1 MQTSPRRFQI
11 TNIKLVYST
20 IILVIAGGIL
30 GYLIYSQ
37 RDILLTYD
45 WDINWSQ
52 VFFSFMVF
60 SLDLVL
66 VVFVWSWLMN
76 SLGKKISFSTHF
88 LYYSIS
94 NVTKRIPGTLWYVAS
109 RAQLYKSDQVDYKIT
124 TITSGVEYA
133 IATIGSVLVCLLFA
147 IPIIIE
153 YSYNPYLFIVVILI
167 AGFVIHPRVIDWI
180 FRRLKLDAGSLE
192 YRLILKSIVLY
203 MLIWM
208 LGGVVLFLI
217 ANSIYPLKI
226 TDLPYVIGAWSIVG
240 FITSVLLFL
249 PTNLGLTEV
258 GISLLLSNI
267 MPSSIAVIIAILGR
281 IFITIFE
288 LIWAGA
294 SLFLQKRGNNP
305 KGL

>member
-11 TNIKLVYST
+11 TNTKIIYSL
-20 IILVIAGGIL
+20 IVLFIAGGIL

-45 WDINWSQ
+45 WDINWFQ
-52 VFFSFMVF
+52 VFFSFIVF
-60 SLDLVL
+60 SLDLLL
-66 VVFVWSWLMN
+66 VIIVWTWLMN
-76 SLGKKISFSTHF
+76 SLGKKIKFSTHF

-94 NVTKRIPGTLWYVAS
+94 NVTKRIPGTLWYIAS

-153 YSYNPYLFIVVILI
+153 YSYSPFLFIVVILI
-167 AGFVIHPRVIDWI
+167 AGFVVHPRVIDWI

-192 YRLILKSIVLY
+192 YRVILKSLVLY
-203 MLIWM
+203 MLIWV

-217 ANSIYPLKI
+217 ANSIYPLQM
-226 TDLPYVIGAWSIVG
+226 TDLSYVIGAWSIVG

-294 SLFLQKRGNNP
+294 SLFIQKRSNNP